1 MQSGWPT
8 AQPSWPAAPPN
19 GPEAPPSRPGAQ
31 ANWPVTPNA
40 PRLEVDAQQPPVGGP
55 DQRTAQMGATPA
67 VFEEPANPPERTTH
81 MFGAI
86 PGAHGPGLVEPPSA
100 ANQQV
105 WTGPETPNPINEAT
119 VAHPVITPR
128 AGPAAP
134 DMYGTGMGPT
144 PNYPDRLPEPLVV
157 ISPYQKEQPSQ
168 RPYEKRGMGLFAAI
182 AAVLAALIAVAA
194 LVFVLANRGD
204 DRPTDPNV
212 PTLGGKE
219 PTAVRLRDEGSKI
232 GITWQDPSAGTVS
245 FLVAMG
251 HPGEQLKPVATLG
264 PGQTSYEMGALN
276 NALDYCFTVIAV
288 YRGNQFATSAQTCTD
303 RPAPSTSK

>member
-1 MQSGWPT
+1 M
-8 AQPSWPAAPPN
+8 
-19 GPEAPPSRPGAQ
+19 
-31 ANWPVTPNA
+31 
-40 PRLEVDAQQPPVGGP
+40 
-55 DQRTAQMGATPA
+55 
-67 VFEEPANPPERTTH
+67 
-81 MFGAI
+81 
-86 PGAHGPGLVEPPSA
+86 
-100 ANQQV
+100 
-105 WTGPETPNPINEAT
+105 
-119 VAHPVITPR
+119 ITPR
-128 AGPAAP
+128 TGPP
-134 DMYGTGMGPT
+134 GTGIQPGYPGPVSGPPT
-144 PNYPDRLPEPLVV
+144 YYEPGPLDFFGSPVDPARLPEPLVV
-157 ISPYQKEQPSQ
+157 TTPYAQEQPAP
-168 RPYEKRGMGLFAAI
+168 RPYEKRGFGLFAAI
-182 AAVLAALIAVAA
+182 AAVLAAIIAVAA

-204 DRPTDPNV
+204 DRPSDPNV

-276 NALDYCFTVIAV
+276 TGLNYCFTVIAV